1 MEIFVEQVEFALC
14 LDKKIR
20 EDFEGTEREC
30 FKSLGEVP

>member
-14 LDKKIR
+14 LDKIR